1 MSEDLKSIHNFRID
15 RSLSPILQNKILME
29 YLEKITKYNT
39 SNEIIKD
46 LSKLFDLPKEVIK
59 FEFKYY
65 LFLKFRNFLNI
76 FDLKTNFLKIL
87 ISYIKTILT
96 FFYLIFFSNK
106 ENKEKYFEII
116 IDDVDYNTEYN
127 RTKEVGKKF
136 ESYLIVGSL
145 KKKMNNYYNFQYK
158 NIDLSLILKNFGS
171 NFFMLHKYFFL
182 SLKNKI
188 NLIDLF
194 LHVFKLNLKYNFLFR
209 NFKSKFLFQERHTH
223 TSKIKQYLFKK
234 HGGLLTSLL
243 QKNIIQLNAPGTFC
257 TADILFALG
266 KRTHEKLDQ
275 VGADVKKIYPVGS
288 LYLNLNNYNKPRI
301 QNEQEIY
308 TYDILNLAS
317 RMSYF
322 QDTHEKFIDD
332 WYEHFS
338 WLSKLSIN
346 HPNLKIA
353 IKQRT
358 HNNLDKDKRL
368 LKILKNSNVTII
380 MGNNEIDTS
389 TSYNYCFNSKVLCTW
404 TSTVAFEM
412 IGHKIPCLIMSPNNR
427 NESFFPND
435 SYNDKFKVTTF
446 EQFENNAIN
455 ILNGKNNY
463 NFSNSDD
470 YCLNSKNTLNK
481 IVSCIKNT

>member
-1 MSEDLKSIHNFRID
+1 M
-15 RSLSPILQNKILME
+15 
-29 YLEKITKYNT
+29 
-39 SNEIIKD
+39 
-46 LSKLFDLPKEVIK
+46 
-59 FEFKYY
+59 
-65 LFLKFRNFLNI
+65 
-76 FDLKTNFLKIL
+76 
-87 ISYIKTILT
+87 
-96 FFYLIFFSNK
+96 
-106 ENKEKYFEII
+106 
-116 IDDVDYNTEYN
+116 
-127 RTKEVGKKF
+127 
-136 ESYLIVGSL
+136 
-145 KKKMNNYYNFQYK
+145 
-158 NIDLSLILKNFGS
+158 
-171 NFFMLHKYFFL
+171 
-182 SLKNKI
+182 
-188 NLIDLF
+188 
-194 LHVFKLNLKYNFLFR
+194 
-209 NFKSKFLFQERHTH
+209 
-223 TSKIKQYLFKK
+223 
-234 HGGLLTSLL
+234 L

-288 LYLNLNNYNKPRI
+288 LYLNLNYFNKPRI
-301 QNEQEIY
+301 QNEKEIY